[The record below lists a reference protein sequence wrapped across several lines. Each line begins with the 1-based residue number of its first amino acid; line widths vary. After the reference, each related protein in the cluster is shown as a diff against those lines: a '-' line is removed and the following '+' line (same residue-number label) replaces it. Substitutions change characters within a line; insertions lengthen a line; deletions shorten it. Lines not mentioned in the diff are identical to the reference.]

1 MTITLYKTTSNPKS
15 LTKTLENASAC
26 TGAIIRDSGGVD
38 ILRPRL
44 RVNQSISLDSYNY
57 LKIDELGRYYFIRDA
72 RIDRTGISELECTC
86 DVLASHS
93 AEIKDCDAV
102 FDRTANADAANTD
115 IPDSMIRVT
124 AGHYIDYYNFDNGL
138 VYPERIIMV
147 CNV

>member
-15 LTKTLENASAC
+15 LTKSLENASAC

-72 RIDRTGISELECTC
+72 RIDRTGISELECVC
-86 DVLASHS
+86 DVLASHA
-93 AEIKDCDAV
+93 AEILDAPAI
-102 FDRTANADAANTD
+102 FDRTSNADESNVDVVDGMQRLRADTD
-115 IPDSMIRVT
+115 
-124 AGHYIDYYNFDNGL
+124 IDYYEFNNGL
-138 VYPERIIMV
+138 VYPERIILV